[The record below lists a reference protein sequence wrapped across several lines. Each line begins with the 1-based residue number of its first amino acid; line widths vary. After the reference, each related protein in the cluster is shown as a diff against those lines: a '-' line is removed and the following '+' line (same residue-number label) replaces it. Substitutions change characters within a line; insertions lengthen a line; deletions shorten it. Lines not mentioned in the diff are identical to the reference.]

1 MFMPDSWM
9 LQHTQQT
16 QMGGRIRTEHDCFVF
31 VSVSASTKETEKVAL
46 FLFCAAD
53 SYYSISEV

>member
-1 MFMPDSWM
+1 M